1 MKLSSRR
8 NIIMVS
14 TCLVASVL
22 AWSAC
27 GKKKSKDSDEE
38 STGMTPAYPLGLS
51 ISVAPQSSSTTLA
64 DETERERPLKEKKE
78 EAENMLKGRAD
89 TCMPKAIRVQRRPN
103 NDETCYEFDQDMAVG
118 VRPSPDGRTLGTSNG
133 LAKKTGNTS
142 EACMVSFAREEAK
155 QVSAIVDETL
165 GMIQMMLCQANKAGQ
180 RLPANDGDVLDFK
193 PNMEAAAAAG
203 GKTMPLT
210 KAQMTKSGSNYVS
223 EVTAQ
228 FPLPGKTEL
237 ATRTMKLTHNP
248 NGDNASYK
256 GVLNI
261 TMDKTFGNKPNYNQ
275 VMSIQYAKVDS
286 KVVYELRMANVETAS
301 IGNAFDTN
309 GVVNFGPATND
320 KMEAYKYVA
329 FDMNPD
335 SGEGNMSYWHNPGP
349 GMDEAARGFVFNI
362 SADSTGLLK
371 GCASSGA
378 IRDTSLVP
386 VKGTSIRKA
395 LQNNLTMTP
404 NGFFHPFQKAN
415 TPGYFGLTKPPVD
428 AADDGIAQIWTGTNT
443 GTVDNQGSIIARQCF
458 KQASTGVYGIDAEAM
473 AREGTAG
480 YELIDFGGPADRKA
494 LLPTPPDVTR
504 AKQ

>member
-1 MKLSSRR
+1 
-8 NIIMVS
+8 MVS
-14 TCLVASVL
+14 TCLVASAL

-27 GKKKSKDSDEE
+27 GKKKSKDSDDE

-180 RLPANDGDVLDFK
+180 GLPANDGDVLDFK

-261 TMDKTFGNKPNYNQ
+261 TMDKTFGNKPNYKQ
-275 VMSIQYAKVDS
+275 VMSIQYAKVDN

-378 IRDTSLVP
+378 IKDIAAGSDL
-386 VKGTSIRKA
+386 GTSIRKA
-395 LQNNLTMTP
+395 LQNSLPMTP
-404 NGFFHPFQKAN
+404 NGFFHPFQA
-415 TPGYFGLTKPPVD
+415 GGLGSFGLTAPSVD
-428 AADDGIAQIWTGTNT
+428 AADAELAKTWSGTKLSGNT
-443 GTVDNQGSIIARQCF
+443 QKGPIIARQCF

-494 LLPTPPDVTR
+494 LLPTPPDVAR

>member
-8 NIIMVS
+8 KLALVG
-14 TCLVASVL
+14 TCLIAGAL
-22 AWSAC
+22 TWSAC
-27 GKKKSKDSDEE
+27 GKKKSKDSSEE
-38 STGMTPAYPLGLS
+38 SSGMTPAYPLGLS

-103 NDETCYEFDQDMAVG
+103 NDETCYQFDQDMAVG
-118 VRPSPDGRTLGTSNG
+118 GQFGTANG

-180 RLPANDGDVLDFK
+180 GLPANDGDVLDFK

-210 KAQMTKSGSNYVS
+210 KAQITKSGSNYVS

-248 NGDNASYK
+248 NGDNSAYK

-261 TMDKTFGNKPNYNQ
+261 TMDKTFGNDANYNQ
-275 VMSIQYAKVDS
+275 VMSIQYAKVDG

-301 IGNAFDTN
+301 KGIAFDTN
-309 GVVNFGPATND
+309 GVVNFGPATDN
-320 KMEAYKYVA
+320 KMTAYKYVA

-349 GMDEAARGFVFNI
+349 GMGEAARGFVFNI
-362 SADSTGLLK
+362 SADSAGLLK

-378 IRDTSLVP
+378 IRDTS
-386 VKGTSIRKA
+386 IRKA
-395 LQNNLTMTP
+395 LQNSLTMTP
-404 NGFFHPFQKAN
+404 NGFYHPSQSSSPLAA
-415 TPGYFGLTKPPVD
+415 PSVDSADAGLATT
-428 AADDGIAQIWTGTNT
+428 WTSGNNH
-443 GTVDNQGSIIARQCF
+443 GPIIARQCF
-458 KQASTGVYGIDAEAM
+458 KQASTGVYGIDADSM

>member
-1 MKLSSRR
+1 MKLSRR
-8 NIIMVS
+8 GKLALAG
-14 TCLVASVL
+14 TCLIASAL
-22 AWSAC
+22 TWNAC
-27 GKKKSKDSDEE
+27 GKKKSKDSSET
-38 STGMTPAYPLGLS
+38 SSGMTAAYPLGLS

-64 DETERERPLKEKKE
+64 DETDRERPLKEKKE
-78 EAENMLKGRAD
+78 EAESMLRGRAE

-118 VRPSPDGRTLGTSNG
+118 TRPGGRTLGTADG

-180 RLPANDGDVLDFK
+180 GLPANDGDVLDFK

-248 NGDNASYK
+248 NGDNSSYK

-261 TMDKTFGNKPNYNQ
+261 TMDKTFGNNADYNQ
-275 VMSIQYAKVDS
+275 VMSIQYAKVDG
-286 KVVYELRMANVETAS
+286 KVVYELRMANVETTS

-309 GVVNFGPATND
+309 GVVNFGPATDN
-320 KMEAYKYVA
+320 KMNAYKYVA

-335 SGEGNMSYWHNPGP
+335 SGEGNMSYWHNPGS
-349 GMDEAARGFVFNI
+349 GMGEAARGFVFNI
-362 SADSTGLLK
+362 TADSAGLLK

-378 IRDTSLVP
+378 IKD
-386 VKGTSIRKA
+386 TSIRKA
-395 LQNNLTMTP
+395 LQNSLAMTP
-404 NGFFHPFQKAN
+404 NGFFHPFQKSG
-415 TPGYFGLTKPPVD
+415 TPGYFGLIKPPVD

-458 KQASTGVYGIDAEAM
+458 KQASTGVYGIDGGSM

-494 LLPTPPDVTR
+494 LLPTPPDVAR